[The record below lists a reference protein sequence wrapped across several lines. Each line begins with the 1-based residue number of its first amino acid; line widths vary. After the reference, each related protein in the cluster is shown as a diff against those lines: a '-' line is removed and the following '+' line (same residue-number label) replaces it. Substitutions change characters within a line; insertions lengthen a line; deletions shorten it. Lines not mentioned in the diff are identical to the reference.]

1 MNIQSPARYSYIE
14 QLGMMA
20 TNLIRSW
27 CGRQWEAHV
36 YGQGF
41 DQACHP
47 FFFGVTGRNNK

>member
-1 MNIQSPARYSYIE
+1 MIKKADKV
-14 QLGMMA
+14 LFK
-20 TNLIRSW
+20 TNKWTLAQIKT
-27 CGRQWEAHV
+27 